1 MLVLHGLTWLNRV
14 DSGIMIGITTGKY
27 CPVSSAPWL
36 AMGIYTL
43 ENHRAMRFHGNAY
56 QSVYSDCNVG
66 NPTID
71 HTSLT
76 LTFGAFAN
84 HNPEKRVHLVHYW
97 VYHKNNW
104 DFYETASD
112 VFQRNAPRTFKLWP
126 RKRIS
131 WFGTWSWTWKQ
142 WMICFEIRKK
152 QVQSG
157 LWRMCLYWCGTQESW
172 MWGTMG
178 INFSNLGEPLSPDIR
193 SVRPDPTIV
202 FFPRA
207 PERRVLLKKKL
218 RWYIFTSHICWSY
231 IFTSYGSWSYIFRSF
246 ADLALPLC
254 LSVSLCLCL
263 SLSLPSLSSLLRQG
277 GAGAITKMR
286 QLRTK
291 WGPIVKSWRKNA
303 ILSCTAAGSQ
313 A

>member
-1 MLVLHGLTWLNRV
+1 MLYTVVDSHPFRLYTCKCAVVDAYMRTPACVHLQIYSCRWTSVFTYKSIHLGLYFECGDHVVVDHDDDDEDDDEEEKYESDDWQSHFGRNTSKEFYEILGHMGIIWDIIGNIIEITTTMTYNGGFMLVLHGLTWLNRD
-14 DSGIMIGITTGKY
+14 DSGIMIGITMGIY
-27 CPVSSAPWL
+27 RPVSSAPWL

-97 VYHKNNW
+97 VYHKNNC
-104 DFYETASD
+104 DFMKLRPTC
-112 VFQRNAPRTFKLWP
+112 FNAMPPGPSNFGP

-142 WMICFEIRKK
+142 WMISFEIRKK

-157 LWRMCLYWCGTQESW
+157 LWRMCPYLCGTQES
-172 MWGTMG
+172 
-178 INFSNLGEPLSPDIR
+178 
-193 SVRPDPTIV
+193 
-202 FFPRA
+202 
-207 PERRVLLKKKL
+207 
-218 RWYIFTSHICWSY
+218 
-231 IFTSYGSWSYIFRSF
+231 
-246 ADLALPLC
+246 
-254 LSVSLCLCL
+254 
-263 SLSLPSLSSLLRQG
+263 
-277 GAGAITKMR
+277 
-286 QLRTK
+286 
-291 WGPIVKSWRKNA
+291 
-303 ILSCTAAGSQ
+303 
-313 A
+313 